1 VEHKASIFNSR
12 QLLFK
17 ELFVGT
23 LIYAVVLG
31 FFNDYTSI
39 VYAKS
44 FSTIFYAAIVLEVLT
59 YLVLVLKDEAIK
71 WLVDRNGIIYRIMMF
86 FCVWL
91 IMFLSKF
98 IFIWSID
105 LIFGDYINI
114 NGFFGV
120 LILVFAVTVIHKTA
134 DKVFAKLGD
143 NSK

>member
-1 VEHKASIFNSR
+1 MEHKASIFNSR